1 MHLPDAVK
9 CIAECA
15 PGRRVR
21 AIVRGV
27 AYDLPL
33 LPEPEPVQPPHP
45 LEAVATQL
53 LERDAQTRA
62 TVTQVVA
69 NVESVLARVDETTN
83 VVKSALSDVA
93 AGQNKIADGMQHIAS
108 TLSLPVKPVYDDQG
122 KLVGAQRVKKL
133 GA

>member
-1 MHLPDAVK
+1 MHLPDAAK

-15 PGRRVR
+15 QGKRVR
-21 AIVRGV
+21 AIVRGCV
-27 AYDLPL
+27 YDLPL
-33 LPEPEPVQPPHP
+33 QPEPEPVPAPHP

-62 TVTQVVA
+62 TVSLVVA
-69 NVESVLARVDETTN
+69 NVESVVARVDETSSAVN
-83 VVKSALSDVA
+83 SALASVA
-93 AGQNKIADGMQHIAS
+93 IGQQKIADGMQHIAV
-108 TLSLPVKPVYDDQG
+108 TMALPVKPVYDKQG

>member
-53 LERDAQTRA
+53 LERDAQTRV
-62 TVTQVVA
+62 TVSQVVA
-69 NVESVLARVDETTN
+69 NVENVVARVDETTN
-83 VVKSALSDVA
+83 VVKSALANVA
-93 AGQNKIADGMQHIAS
+93 GGQDKIAEGMQDIAS
-108 TLSLPVKPVYDDQG
+108 ALSRPVKPVYDKQG
-122 KLVGAQRVKKL
+122 KLVGAQRVAIL
-133 GA
+133 GD